1 MKFLAT
7 SLLLY
12 LSLLLDDIS
21 GAHAIRL
28 SGKKRPREEKLQR
41 RSAMTATLK
50 DDGDLKYYTN
60 ITLNDEVFPVLIDT
74 GRQVPHISTYTF
86 VC

>member
-7 SLLLY
+7 STLLY
-12 LSLLLDDIS
+12 LSFLLESIS
-21 GAHAIRL
+21 GANAIRI
-28 SGKKRPREEKLQR
+28 SGKQNRRGGRLQR
-41 RSAMTATLK
+41 RGAMTATLQ

-74 GRQVPHISTYTF
+74 GR
-86 VC
+86 

>member
-12 LSLLLDDIS
+12 LSLLLDDLS
-21 GAHAIRL
+21 GTHAIRI
-28 SGKKRPREEKLQR
+28 SGKKKSRGEGLQTR
-41 RSAMTATLK
+41 GAMTATLK

-60 ITLNDEVFPVLIDT
+60 RTLNGEVFPVLIDT
-74 GRQVPHISTYTF
+74 GRSVLCF
-86 VC
+86 

>member
-12 LSLLLDDIS
+12 LSFLLDDLS
-21 GAHAIRL
+21 GAHAIRI
-28 SGKKRPREEKLQR
+28 SGKRVPREGPLLR
-41 RSAMTATLK
+41 RGTMTADLK

-60 ITLNDEVFPVLIDT
+60 ISLNGETFPVLIDT
-74 GRQVPHISTYTF
+74 GRLVAL
-86 VC
+86 C

>member
-1 MKFLAT
+1 MKFIAT

-12 LSLLLDDIS
+12 LSLLLNDITS
-21 GAHAIRL
+21 IHAIRI
-28 SGKKRPREEKLQR
+28 SGQRRPREERLQR
-41 RSAMTATLK
+41 RSGMTATLR

-74 GRQVPHISTYTF
+74 GR
-86 VC
+86 